1 MYSWEA
7 KDNYYYTIQHQ
18 THFSSYF
25 KSTVKKKK
33 KEYDYVIYGLNS
45 RLWLVL
51 NNPLRTNFQ
60 WKVLHLWLRS
70 ANPCSIIIAVIHNKM
85 MRLIRVTHD
94 KKTVYTHHNKLHR
107 YNNIYI
113 ISLVRYNYLYF
124 TLQLAVIFRGY
135 SITSSIYACTS
146 SRWIR
151 VSNVIL

>member
-25 KSTVKKKK
+25 KSTVKKKE
-33 KEYDYVIYGLNS
+33 EYDYVIYGLNW

-51 NNPLRTNFQ
+51 NNPWRTNFQ

-94 KKTVYTHHNKLHR
+94 IKTVYTHHNKLHR
-107 YNNIYI
+107 YNNNNI
-113 ISLVRYNYLYF
+113 NQPGA
-124 TLQLAVIFRGY
+124 LQLPIIHITISCYIQRIFDY
-135 SITSSIYACTS
+135 I
-146 SRWIR
+146 
-151 VSNVIL
+151 